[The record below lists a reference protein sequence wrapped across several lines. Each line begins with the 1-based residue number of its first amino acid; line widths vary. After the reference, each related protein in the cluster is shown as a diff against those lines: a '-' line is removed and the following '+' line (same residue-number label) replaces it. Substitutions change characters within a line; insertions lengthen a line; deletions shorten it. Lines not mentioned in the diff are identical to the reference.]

1 MLMLEASTQPYKEPE
16 NMEKIVRQRRKKSK
30 VKIITRKAMESMPEG
45 AKTIDGKAELIQMLI
60 PLGLKA
66 VGDLLREEVQMLAGG
81 RYRHEGGP
89 SRWGKQAGSVYLGD
103 EKFRIE
109 VPRVRDEEKN
119 TEIGLESYSRLQ
131 RPRGLDESVMK
142 KVLLGLSCGRYE
154 ETARS
159 IPVAF
164 GISRSTVSRRHIRAS
179 ARKLQALMNRP
190 LNQDDFVALFV
201 DGKSF
206 SKDGIIL
213 VVGIT
218 IEGEKRIL
226 GFVQAASEK
235 ESVLH
240 EYFETLIERGLDFR
254 QGLLCVVDGSKGLL
268 KALRNVFN
276 GYALIQR
283 CQWHKREN
291 VVGYLS
297 KGEQVKFRR
306 KLQAAYEK
314 FTYTE
319 AQEAL
324 EKIHKELRLLNQ
336 SAAASLEEGLEETLT
351 LHRLGLFEKLG
362 TSFKTTNVIESIQ
375 ARLGQYTDRVDYWRN
390 SDQKQRWVAA
400 ALSDLE
406 PRLRRVKGMK
416 YLPELRLAIQH
427 ELGIQKQDKIAA

>member
-1 MLMLEASTQPYKEPE
+1 ME
-16 NMEKIVRQRRKKSK
+16 NIVRQRRKKSK
-30 VKIITRKAMESMPEG
+30 VKIITRRAMESMPEG
-45 AKTIDGKAELIQMLI
+45 AKTMDGKAELIQMLI

-66 VGDLLREEVQMLAGG
+66 VNDLLQEEVALLAGG

-89 SRWGKQAGSVYLGD
+89 CRWGKQAGSVYLGD

-109 VPRVRDEEKN
+109 VPRVRDAGKN
-119 TEIGLESYSRLQ
+119 TEIGLESYNRLQ
-131 RPRGLDESVMK
+131 RPRGLDEGVMK
-142 KVLLGLSCGRYE
+142 NVLLGLSCGRYE

-159 IPVAF
+159 IPEAF
-164 GISRSTVSRRHIRAS
+164 GISRSTVSRRMIRAS
-179 ARKLQALMNRP
+179 ARKLQALMSRR

-206 SKDGIIL
+206 CEDGIIL

-218 IEGEKRIL
+218 IGGEKRIL
-226 GFVQAASEK
+226 GFVQAATEK
-235 ESVLH
+235 EIVMV
-240 EYFETLIERGLDFR
+240 EYFQTLIERGLDYR

-276 GYALIQR
+276 GYVLIQR

-291 VVGYLS
+291 VLGYLP
-297 KGEQVKFRR
+297 KGDQTKFRS
-306 KLQAAYEK
+306 KLQGAYEK
-314 FTYTE
+314 PTHAE
-319 AQEAL
+319 AEEAL
-324 EKIHKELRLLNQ
+324 GKIHKELRVLNQ

-362 TSFKTTNVIESIQ
+362 VSFKTTNVIESIQ
-375 ARLGQYTDRVDYWRN
+375 ARLGQYTDKVDYWRN

-416 YLPELRLAIQH
+416 YLPELRQAIQR
-427 ELGIQKQDKIAA
+427 ELGIQKREKIAA

>member
-1 MLMLEASTQPYKEPE
+1 
-16 NMEKIVRQRRKKSK
+16 MEKIVRQKRKKSK
-30 VKIITRKAMESMPEG
+30 VKIITRRMMETMPEG
-45 AKTIDGKAELIQMLI
+45 AKTIDGKAELIQLLI
-60 PLGLKA
+60 PLGLDA
-66 VGDLLREEVQMLAGG
+66 VNKLLQEEVDLLAGG

-109 VPRVRDEEKN
+109 VPRVRDGARN
-119 TEIGLESYSRLQ
+119 TELGLASYSRFQ
-131 RPRGLDESVMK
+131 QPRALDEGVMK

-154 ETARS
+154 ETART
-159 IPVAF
+159 IPEAF
-164 GISRSTVSRRHIRAS
+164 GISRSTVSRRTIRAS
-179 ARKLQALMNRP
+179 ARKLRALMSRP

-206 SKDGIIL
+206 SEDGIIL

-218 IEGEKRIL
+218 IKGEKRIL
-226 GFVQAASEK
+226 GFVQAATEK

-240 EYFETLIERGLDFR
+240 EYFGTLLERGLDYR

-276 GYALIQR
+276 GYVLIQR

-291 VVGYLS
+291 VVGYLP
-297 KGEQVKFRR
+297 KGEQVKFRQ
-306 KLQAAYEK
+306 KLQEAYEK
-314 FTYTE
+314 PTYAE
-319 AQEAL
+319 AKGAL
-324 EKIHKELRLLNQ
+324 GKIHKELRLLNQ

-375 ARLGQYTDRVDYWRN
+375 ARLGQYTDKVDYWRN

-406 PRLRRVKGMK
+406 PRLRRVKGMR
-416 YLPELRLAIQH
+416 YLPELREAIQR
-427 ELGIQKQDKIAA
+427 ELGIQKQEKIAA